1 MKKLLAILVLGLLW
15 CNVGF
20 ADCTRGTNIYGV
32 SVLDCSTSGGGYWT
46 ETSEG
51 SGTYTDIY
59 NSGSNPTSGQEIID
73 NDRNQ

>member
-1 MKKLLAILVLGLLW
+1 MKKLLGILVLGLLW

-20 ADCTRGTNIYGV
+20 AECVKGTDIYGN
-32 SVLDCSTSGGGYWT
+32 SVVDCSTSGGGYWT

-51 SGTYTDIY
+51 SETYTDIY